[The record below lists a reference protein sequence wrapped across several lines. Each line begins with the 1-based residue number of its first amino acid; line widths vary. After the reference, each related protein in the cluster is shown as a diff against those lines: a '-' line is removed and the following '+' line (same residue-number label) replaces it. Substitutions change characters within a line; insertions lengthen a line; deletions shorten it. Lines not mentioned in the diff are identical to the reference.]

1 MGRGVAYTGRHLV
14 RVGVRDGGRG
24 RGRGRVKAR
33 VRARVRVRVRV
44 GVRHGATL
52 ELLGGEGDVAV
63 HAQLRKQRV
72 DLAWGDN

>member
-1 MGRGVAYTGRHLV
+1 ML
-14 RVGVRDGGRG
+14 VGVRLRL
-24 RGRGRVKAR
+24 RPRLRL
-33 VRARVRVRVRV
+33 RVRVRVRV